1 MEQPN
6 YYSIIPANVRYD
18 KRLKANEKLL
28 YGEITS
34 LANTKG
40 YCYASNGYFA
50 ELYDVKERAVQ
61 VWILNLKNMGY
72 IRVEIS
78 ENNTKRKIFIT
89 DILQNINDVGVHKK
103 TPTPAQKDTPTPA
116 QKDTH
121 NNTSINNKL
130 NILDWWNSQKII
142 MHKDLTPD
150 IDKALDKVIKKIGFE
165 KLQLAIVRYA
175 KAYHDNSFYFK
186 HKWTLLKFLNQGNGY
201 TEWLD
206 DGGMFNNYSPQ
217 DNTGQPKASASAVPN
232 SDSTDDYIKKIQEMR
247 GET

>member
-34 LANTKG
+34 LANAKG

-50 ELYDVKERAVQ
+50 ELYDASTETISR
-61 VWILNLKNMGY
+61 WISNLKKLGY
-72 IRVEIS
+72 IDFEIDKKKG
-78 ENNTKRKIFIT
+78 NTRKIYIS
-89 DILQNINDVGVHKK
+89 DVLTEKSIPIDEKVN
-103 TPTPAQKDTPTPA
+103 TPIDEKVI
-116 QKDTH
+116 H

-217 DNTGQPKASASAVPN
+217 PKTGQPTSASASAVPN
-232 SDSTDDYIKKIQEMR
+232 IDKTDDYLKKIEEMR
-247 GET
+247 GKTG